1 MCTGTYALAF
11 DVLLHACVARV
22 VCLTR
27 WRAAVRPRRGDER
40 AAQERGQ
47 AGGGTETREP
57 QSPTQ
62 EVLSVSRAAAGRRAR
77 IKFIF

>member
-40 AAQERGQ
+40 AAQEPRGQ
-47 AGGGTETREP
+47 AGGGTEST
-57 QSPTQ
+57 TG
-62 EVLSVSRAAAGRRAR
+62 VLWCYRAQGAALRYE
-77 IKFIF
+77 IIF